1 MSVSART
8 YMHVDGR
15 RTCVCTYAPTLTLK
29 HNTRTHAQDAQS
41 VEEARA
47 SPTEDLIGST
57 ESVNL
62 LISQDRDAS
71 PHESEL
77 PPERKQVCVCV
88 CVCTRACVRA
98 HARAFVCVPCVC
110 PCNEMDTHTH
120 THARTRAHSTPLHRS
135 RARKRQRSY
144 PRQKHRMRIR
154 SSLTPTTRR
163 CIHPTGIV
171 TLLRRPRLEGYLV
184 LSGGIG
190 TGGRA
195 PVLPCQ
201 SEYLWMKPR
210 DRGPVRSTR
219 PTHPATGA
227 TGATGMR
234 KVELL
239 LE

>member
-1 MSVSART
+1 MWCASDPPVSVSAVIMSVSART

-88 CVCTRACVRA
+88 CVCARARACA
-98 HARAFVCVPCVC
+98 
-110 PCNEMDTHTH
+110 H
-120 THARTRAHSTPLHRS
+120 THARLCVYHAYALVTKWTRTRTRTHAHAHTPPLSIAAELENGSAPTRGKSTGCVS
-135 RARKRQRSY
+135 AAR
-144 PRQKHRMRIR
+144 
-154 SSLTPTTRR
+154 
-163 CIHPTGIV
+163 
-171 TLLRRPRLEGYLV
+171 
-184 LSGGIG
+184 
-190 TGGRA
+190 
-195 PVLPCQ
+195 
-201 SEYLWMKPR
+201 
-210 DRGPVRSTR
+210 
-219 PTHPATGA
+219 
-227 TGATGMR
+227 
-234 KVELL
+234 
-239 LE
+239 